1 MILPQLNNVGN
12 KKDQKIEEEC
22 SNGIIKK
29 NMQLHAIYRE
39 IRNMRLPSVILNYQ
53 STNLRHVGAS
63 TSQKRKSG
71 GRRRFKTTKNN
82 F

>member
-12 KKDQKIEEEC
+12 KKDQRIEEEC

-53 STNLRHVGAS
+53 ATNEFKENLRHVGAELI
-63 TSQKRKSG
+63 
-71 GRRRFKTTKNN
+71 
-82 F
+82 